1 MTLGTTLDEVVSPAS
16 HAKRVHGVPAARYGR
31 DEVTE
36 ADRDAVIDALK
47 AAYVR
52 GELSTEALGERVAL
66 AHLAE
71 TLDELDA
78 ALADLT
84 PAGR

>member
-1 MTLGTTLDEVVSPAS
+1 VY
-16 HAKRVHGVPAARYGR
+16 GVPAARYGR
-31 DEVTE
+31 TDVTE

-47 AAYVR
+47 SCYVR
-52 GELSTEALGERVAL
+52 DELTTDALGERVAIV
-66 AHLAE
+66 HLAE

>member
-1 MTLGTTLDEVVSPAS
+1 
-16 HAKRVHGVPAARYGR
+16 
-31 DEVTE
+31 VTE
-36 ADRDAVIDALK
+36 ADRDAVIERLK
-47 AAYVR
+47 GAFVR
-52 GELSTEALGERVAL
+52 DELTTEVLGERVAV

-84 PAGR
+84 HG